1 MVYIKSVKNLK
12 MTLLNT
18 NIIIPIHFNRLY
30 FYRLHGQLVYIKL
43 VEYSKMTLLNI
54 NIIIPN
60 KSQNNIA
67 LWSVIAW

>member
-1 MVYIKSVKNLK
+1 MVYIKSVEYLK
-12 MTLLNT
+12 ITLLIT

-43 VEYSKMTLLNI
+43 VEYLKITLLI
-54 NIIIPN
+54 KNIIIPN
-60 KSQNNIA
+60 KSQNYMS